1 MSARQIKR
9 SDEEWEELIRRCKSS
24 GLSDHQWCDE
34 NHISISS
41 FYRRL
46 RKLRNRKELGTMP
59 EALAVPAE
67 SHEVIP
73 LVARDEIQER
83 NGGPGGSIAAEITAG
98 QIKIRIYN
106 EADGGVIRKAVHRQ
120 NDETRS
126 RGGEPRCSRETKGFL
141 IQ

>member
-1 MSARQIKR
+1 MSAREIKR

-46 RKLRNRKELGTMP
+46 RKLRNRKELGALP
-59 EALAVPAE
+59 EALPVPAE
-67 SHEVIP
+67 SHDVVP
-73 LVARDEIQER
+73 LMIQDEFQER
-83 NGGPGGSIAAEITAG
+83 NGGPGGSIAAEITVG

-106 EADGGVIRKAVHRQ
+106 EADAVLLSHLLEAAGRL
-120 NDETRS
+120 
-126 RGGEPRCSRETKGFL
+126 C
-141 IQ
+141 